1 VAENFLLPLILGI
14 SILNFIVTATVV
26 LSPND
31 EEIRAEADLMQ
42 RIARARQ
49 ARSAAPSAA
58 LRLAALRPAAPWP
71 AAPSPAALRAQ
82 DAAARRPDSAPGSA
96 GHGRG
101 PTRGKR

>member
-1 VAENFLLPLILGI
+1 MAENFLLPLILGI

-49 ARSAAPSAA
+49 ARSAALSAA

-71 AAPSPAALRAQ
+71 AALSLRFNLGCLPLSRLPILSGVSP
-82 DAAARRPDSAPGSA
+82 
-96 GHGRG
+96 
-101 PTRGKR
+101 

>member
-71 AAPSPAALRAQ
+71 AALGAQ

>member
-49 ARSAAPSAA
+49 ARSAALSAA
-58 LRLAALRPAAPWP
+58 LRLAALR
-71 AAPSPAALRAQ
+71 PAALRAQ